1 MKSLSFKL
9 IITFFLLC
17 TLAVFAVVLLTVP
30 LLPDNYANSA
40 AHIKALDQYLSQ
52 FQWYRGS
59 DDEQSQWLNG
69 FTLTATGI
77 VAAMTIVFALVVR
90 YLLSPLREMKAHV
103 TQLAR
108 GNYGNQQNTK
118 RTDDLGEVV
127 KELNLL
133 SSRLSENRL
142 ARQTWLA
149 DISHELRTPVT
160 VLVGE
165 IEAIKDGLRPFDQQQ
180 LDSLENEGKRLKHLI
195 NDLYELTLSDIGG
208 LKYEFQVSSLTQQL
222 ETFIDVYRQQLI
234 DAHLTLVEALCN
246 QDLWVNADSKR
257 LDQLFTNLV
266 NNAKAYTDKPGELR
280 ISLQQKGKH
289 AVLVFEDSAP
299 GVPNDFLQKV
309 FEPLF
314 RQDESR
320 SRRVAG
326 AGLGLTISR
335 NIVHGHGGNI
345 FAKQSSLGGLCIE
358 VHLPLTSESVKR
370 I

>member
-1 MKSLSFKL
+1 MKSLTFKL
-9 IITFFLLC
+9 IISFFLLC
-17 TLAVFAVVLLTVP
+17 LLAVFAIALVAG
-30 LLPDNYANSA
+30 NYAPLA
-40 AHIKALDQYLSQ
+40 DLLDQTWSLRLLSEWLQ
-52 FQWYRGS
+52 QSLKQAVQQWPT
-59 DDEQSQWLNG
+59 ELMWL
-69 FTLTATGI
+69 ATSI
-77 VAAMTIVFALVVR
+77 VLGAALMFAIVVR
-90 YLLSPLREMKAHV
+90 YLLSPLSDMKANV

-108 GNYGNQQNTK
+108 GNYGSQQDCQRK
-118 RTDDLGEVV
+118 DDLGEVV
-127 KELNLL
+127 QELNVL

-208 LKYEFQVSSLTQQL
+208 LKYEFQVSNLTEQLASFLNTYQQQL
-222 ETFIDVYRQQLI
+222 A
-234 DAHLTLVEALCN
+234 DAGLRLSQNLCAH
-246 QDLWVNADSKR
+246 DLWINADSKR
-257 LDQLFTNLV
+257 LEQLFTNLA
-266 NNAKAYTDKPGELR
+266 NNAKAYTDQPGELR
-280 ISLQQKGKH
+280 VILQQQGKH

-299 GVPNDFLQKV
+299 NVPDDFLQKV

-345 FAKQSSLGGLCIE
+345 FAKQSALGGLCVE
-358 VHLPLTSESVKR
+358 VHLPLTPSPAR
-370 I
+370 